1 MPKDLNLITDF
12 ARSYVRFRMDTLKKP
27 PVTVSQKLP
36 MTLNN
41 VRGPLECVAVLTA
54 LETGQNQRFG
64 LMASCKSEQV
74 WVERDIWHQ
83 PNADMTMIAGEDH
96 FLVYKRWDKLDKG
109 VMLFPPSLGPQPE
122 RQVARAADALDSY
135 ALDIRTC
142 PARELESLD
151 EVLDALFDVTPVVA
165 RTEYETAGY
174 QVTLEYPVK
183 VVNFSERER
192 YYQVDTGPVLL
203 PDFDTASDSL
213 IERLQSAYV
222 AHNCSDWAEFIVCVP
237 TPLTDDIQ
245 VHHYSR
251 SVRLDGVRNRLFA
264 VV

>member
-1 MPKDLNLITDF
+1 MSKQVTAVIDF
-12 ARSYVRFRMDTLKKP
+12 TRSYVRFRMDTLKKP

-54 LETGQNQRFG
+54 LDTGHSQRFG

-83 PNADMTMIAGEDH
+83 PNADMTMIAGDEE
-96 FLVYKRWDKLDKG
+96 FVVYKRWDKVDKG

-122 RQVARAADALDSY
+122 RQVALAADALDSY
-135 ALDIRTC
+135 ALEVRTC
-142 PARELESLD
+142 PGRELAELD
-151 EVLDALFDVTPVVA
+151 DVLAALFNTTPVVA
-165 RTEYETAGY
+165 RTEYETTGY
-174 QVTLEYPVK
+174 HVTLEYPVK

-192 YYQVDTGPVLL
+192 YYQVDTGPVLF
-203 PDFDTASDSL
+203 PDFESEAGSL

-222 AHNCSDWAEFIVCVP
+222 AHNCPDWAEFIVCVP
-237 TPLTDDIQ
+237 TPLTDDIH